1 MSGADTGIA
10 PDLRVVVTAGARGIG
25 RATVEGLLEHGA
37 RVHLCDISA
46 EAIAECRASL
56 PDVTASVVDVAAV
69 DQVDAFFDAAL
80 DALGG
85 LDVLVNNA
93 GIAGPTAGVQDI
105 TVEDWDRTVAVNLNS
120 QFYCARRAVPALRES
135 GRGALINLS
144 SVAGRLGYAYR
155 SVYSATKW
163 AVIGF
168 TQSLAQELGPDG
180 VRVNAILPG
189 VVDGDRF
196 ESVVTARAAALGR
209 TFDEVAEEYVSHV
222 SLRRKVTNRDV
233 ANMILFLCSEAGRN
247 VSGQSLGV
255 CGNVEVI

>member
-1 MSGADTGIA
+1 VNGTGSGIPAN
-10 PDLRVVVTAGARGIG
+10 LRVVVTAGARGIG
-25 RATVEGLLEHGA
+25 RAIAEGLREHGA
-37 RVHLCDISA
+37 RVHLCDISS

-56 PDVTASVVDVAAV
+56 PDVTAAVVDVAAA
-69 DQVDAFFDAAL
+69 DQVDAFFDEAL
-80 DALGG
+80 EELGG

-93 GIAGPTAGVQDI
+93 GIAGPTAAIEDI

-135 GRGALINLS
+135 GNGALINLS
-144 SVAGRLGYAYR
+144 SAAGRLGFAYR
-155 SVYSATKW
+155 SVYAATKW

-168 TQSLAQELGPDG
+168 TQSLAKELGPDG
-180 VRVNAILPG
+180 IRVNAILPG

-196 ESVVTARAAALGR
+196 ESVVSARAAALGR
-209 TFDEVAEEYVSHV
+209 TFEDVAQEAVSHV
-222 SLRRKVTNRDV
+222 SLRRKVSNRDV
-233 ANMILFLCSEAGRN
+233 ANMVLFLCSEAGRN